1 MFSNQISRLKKFTNQ
16 YPRQLWALV
25 TIFAIDRFGGGLLF
39 PFLTLYITKKFH
51 ISMTQVGFLF
61 AIYMLGGFFGSTAGG
76 ALSDNLGRKITAVMG
91 LVASAACNLLLG
103 FSNDITTFSVIA
115 FFAGIFGSMGHPA
128 WTAMIADLLP
138 EQQRSEGYAILRVAA
153 NLSIAIGPAIGGIL
167 AGINFMLLFILD
179 AAISLIA
186 AIFLIL
192 FIHETLAIN
201 HQVREKEPFL
211 VSIGGYT
218 TVFTDK
224 AFMVFI
230 LISTVSVLAYAQM
243 NTTLGVY
250 LRDTHSIPERNYG
263 LLISLNAGM
272 VVLFQ
277 YAITRRLRGYPPL
290 LVMAFG
296 TILSGLGFSM
306 YGYTTTY
313 PFFLLAMVI
322 ITLGEMVIV
331 PVSSSLVA
339 KFSLEEMRGRYMAV
353 YGLSY
358 MIPETLGVTLGGIV
372 MDNFDPRLLWYFTG
386 ALALLSAFGY
396 YWMHRH
402 IQMPAGAENA

>member
-1 MFSNQISRLKKFTNQ
+1 MFSNQISRLKQFTNQ
-16 YPRQLWALV
+16 YPRQLWVLV

-61 AIYMLGGFFGSTAGG
+61 TIYMLGSLFGSTAGG
-76 ALSDNLGRKITAVMG
+76 ALSDNLGRKITAIIG

-138 EQQRSEGYAILRVAA
+138 EQQRPEGYAILRVAA

-167 AGINFMLLFILD
+167 AGINFMLLFIID
-179 AAISLIA
+179 AAISLVA
-186 AIFLIL
+186 ASFLML
-192 FIHETLAIN
+192 FIHETLGIN
-201 HQVREKEPFL
+201 SQAQEKESFL
-211 VSIGGYT
+211 VTIRGYGS
-218 TVFTDK
+218 VFTDR
-224 AFMVFI
+224 AFMIFI

-277 YAITRRLRGYPPL
+277 YAVTRRFTKYPPL

-296 TILSGLGFSM
+296 TILSGFGFSM

-322 ITLGEMVIV
+322 ITLGELVVV

-339 KFSLEEMRGRYMAV
+339 KFSVEEMRGRYMAV
-353 YGLSY
+353 YGLSW
-358 MIPETLGVTLGGIV
+358 MIPETLGVILGGMI
-372 MDNFDPRLLWYFTG
+372 MDNYDPRLLWYFTG
-386 ALALLSAFGY
+386 TLALLSAFGF

-402 IQMPAGAENA
+402 IPIPAAPENA